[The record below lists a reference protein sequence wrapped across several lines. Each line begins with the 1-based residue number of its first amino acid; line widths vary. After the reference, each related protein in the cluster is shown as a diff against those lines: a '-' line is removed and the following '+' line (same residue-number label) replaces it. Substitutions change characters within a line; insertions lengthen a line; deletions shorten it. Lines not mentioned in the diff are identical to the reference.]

1 MKTKK
6 YINIGL
12 TLLTIFIWG
21 TIGYTYFYQQE
32 APKNVAYSPVMTA
45 NIDFSIRK
53 DTFDLIAVKNPFS
66 NTMRTPKKSSQTKIK
81 KSSKKQQ
88 KSRIPIAVKWP
99 TISYHGYVVQE
110 GNSKKLGILKVNG
123 KITRKK
129 IQEVILNE
137 FKIKNIYE
145 DSIQLT
151 YKNTIKTFK
160 KQK

>member
-1 MKTKK
+1 
-6 YINIGL
+6 
-12 TLLTIFIWG
+12 
-21 TIGYTYFYQQE
+21 
-32 APKNVAYSPVMTA
+32 MTA